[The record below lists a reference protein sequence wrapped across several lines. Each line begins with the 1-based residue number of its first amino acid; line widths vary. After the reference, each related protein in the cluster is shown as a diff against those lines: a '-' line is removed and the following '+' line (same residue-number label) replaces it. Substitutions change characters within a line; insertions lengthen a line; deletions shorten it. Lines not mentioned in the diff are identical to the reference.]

1 MHNLQGKRAFLTG
14 AASGIGR
21 AISIELARAG
31 THLFLV
37 DVDEGGLTDVAA
49 QALELGVDVHDEVC
63 DLTDR
68 RQISR
73 AIQRALT
80 RGPIDLLVNNAGVA
94 FYGPTETM
102 SEQQWDQ
109 LLNVNLLAP
118 VHITRELLPQLLS
131 RPDSHLVNMCSIS
144 GLVAGGRFAAYHV
157 SKFGLVGF
165 TEGCGPIRP
174 SWPWR
179 HCRLSR
185 PLAHQSLQFSLVR
198 PPGPPGSR
206 APRMALCV
214 TRANCPQDSPCHS
227 SQPTHGA
234 SHSTGTRTLQ
244 PQTIRAGTDRLRK
257 HAEP

>member
-1 MHNLQGKRAFLTG
+1 MRDLQGKRAFLTG

-21 AISIELARAG
+21 ALSIELARAG

-37 DVDEGGLTDVAA
+37 DVDEAGLTDVAA
-49 QALELGVDVHDEVC
+49 QASELGVDVQDEVC

-68 RQISR
+68 RQISG

-109 LLNVNLLAP
+109 LLSVNLLAP

-131 RPDSHLVNMCSIS
+131 RPDSHIVNMCSIS

-165 TEGCGPIRP
+165 TEALRAEYGRRGLGVTAVCPGPSRTNLYRSAVSGRP
-174 SWPWR
+174 SRQSQSPPLGFV
-179 HCRLSR
+179 HR
-185 PLAHQSLQFSLVR
+185 PSESPAGQSAQFV
-198 PPGPPGSR
+198 
-206 APRMALCV
+206 ATNAWC
-214 TRANCPQDSPCHS
+214 
-227 SQPTHGA
+227 
-234 SHSTGTRTLQ
+234 
-244 PQTIRAGTDRLRK
+244 
-257 HAEP
+257 